1 MENALKIQ
9 EKLKNKGI
17 DATVVNARFVYP
29 IDRQM
34 IRELSKN
41 HKLIVTMEENVA
53 SGGYGE
59 HVSEYVLSNDLGV
72 KVLPIALP
80 DAYVEHG
87 NINILFHELGM
98 DVESIYKRVESAYNN
113 LVGSYGEEKA

>member
-59 HVSEYVLSNDLGV
+59 HVSEYVLSNDLG
-72 KVLPIALP
+72 
-80 DAYVEHG
+80 
-87 NINILFHELGM
+87 
-98 DVESIYKRVESAYNN
+98 
-113 LVGSYGEEKA
+113 

>member
-1 MENALKIQ
+1 MTAYIHEH
-9 EKLKNKGI
+9 
-17 DATVVNARFVYP
+17 YP
-29 IDRQM
+29 Q
-34 IRELSKN
+34 
-41 HKLIVTMEENVA
+41 
-53 SGGYGE
+53 
-59 HVSEYVLSNDLGV
+59 V
-72 KVLPIALP
+72 KVLNIALP

>member
-1 MENALKIQ
+1 M
-9 EKLKNKGI
+9 
-17 DATVVNARFVYP
+17 
-29 IDRQM
+29 
-34 IRELSKN
+34 LS
-41 HKLIVTMEENVA
+41 
-53 SGGYGE
+53 
-59 HVSEYVLSNDLGV
+59 
-72 KVLPIALP
+72 IALP